1 MRQRS
6 PAFSRT
12 GVPFRATSRGPGSH
26 SSGMRRG
33 KGLPVFLAAA
43 LALPVAACAG
53 TQSSSSSAGS
63 SSGPITIGMSLP
75 LSGPVADN
83 SKNGYQ
89 GYQQWAAT
97 VNAHGGLL
105 GRQVK
110 LVVLDDG
117 FQQNTAIS
125 DYTKLIGQ
133 DHVNLLLGTFSS
145 FLNLPVAEVAERNK
159 YVYIEP
165 SGGADSIFARN
176 FKYLFFAQPAT
187 TQNVPD
193 RFVSMI
199 AALPVSQRPK
209 TAAYVT
215 QDDPNASEA
224 TASFKQQLGKLGVT
238 SVYDSTYAPDTSN
251 FDAIANSIKQANPDL
266 VIQGALADDGTALI
280 RSFQKVGFSPKLMY
294 QMNTP
299 ADPGYSAAIGAKN
312 TEGIFTYLGYSPD
325 APYAGNSDFVAGYTK
340 TYGSAPT
347 EDAANSY
354 TAGQVLQAA
363 VTAVGSL
370 DQTKI
375 ADWLH
380 AHTVQT
386 VSGPLSWTAAGKP
399 TGSLL
404 LAQWQSQKLEIIA
417 PSTAQTTT
425 KVVLTKPGWS

>member
-1 MRQRS
+1 MELS
-6 PAFSRT
+6 AT
-12 GVPFRATSRGPGSH
+12 G
-26 SSGMRRG
+26 
-33 KGLPVFLAAA
+33 
-43 LALPVAACAG
+43 
-53 TQSSSSSAGS
+53 
-63 SSGPITIGMSLP
+63 P
-75 LSGPVADN
+75 LSGSDIPIVIGPLDEPAEPEED
-83 SKNGYQ
+83 
-89 GYQQWAAT
+89 WVPAHAAT
-97 VNAHGGLL
+97 
-105 GRQVK
+105 GRARAAAR
-110 LVVLDDG
+110 
-117 FQQNTAIS
+117 NTAIS

-133 DHVNLLLGTFSS
+133 DHVDLLLGTFSS

-159 YVYIEP
+159 FVYIEP

-199 AALPVSQRPK
+199 AALPASQRPK

-224 TASFKQQLGKLGVT
+224 TASFKQELGKLGVT

-280 RSFQKVGFSPKLMY
+280 RSFQKVGFSPKQLY

-312 TEGIFTYLGYSPD
+312 TEGIFTYLGYSPN
-325 APYAGNSDFVAGYTK
+325 APFAGNSDFVASYTK

-386 VSGPLSWTAAGKP
+386 VSGPMSWNAAGKP